1 MIRLPLSLAL
11 VAAMLPGTARA
22 EVKGIAL
29 VQVQDPKRGS
39 IPNTLVGYGVVESEN
54 TLTRSFQRD
63 GQISNI
69 MVEVG
74 DQFKKGDPLLDF
86 GAAPAAVIA
95 YEQAKTALRL
105 AQGTVARVKQLLD
118 LRLANQD
125 QLETAEKAAS
135 DAQLTKDMYEQL
147 GSTRDEILTAPFDGV
162 VTALSVSKGDRV
174 AAGTALMTLVETD
187 RVRLTI
193 GIEPSQIGQVR
204 AGLPVDLE
212 SLVPGRGPI
221 KAKVKGVGA
230 AIDPKTKLLPVT
242 IALANGSA
250 LPGESFRAEVF
261 TGTFEGWVV
270 PRDSLG
276 NDKKGAFVFQLDDQ
290 HAKRVDV
297 NVIGSAGETSVVTGD
312 IDPQKK
318 LVLAGSYQIGDG
330 DEVRTPAAVA
340 AAAAKNDQ
348 GAGAGEQVEGEA
360 ARP

>member
-1 MIRLPLSLAL
+1 MIRLLLSLPL
-11 VAAMLPGTARA
+11 VAAMLFGAARA

-29 VQVQDPKRGS
+29 VQVQDPQRGS

-105 AQGTVARVKQLLD
+105 AQGTVARTKQLLD
-118 LRLANQD
+118 LKLATQD

-135 DAQLTKDMYEQL
+135 DAQLTKDMYEQQ
-147 GSTRDEILTAPFDGV
+147 GSTQDEILTAPFDGV
-162 VTALSVSKGDRV
+162 VTALSASKGDRV
-174 AAGTALMTLVETD
+174 AAGTALMTLAETD
-187 RVRLTI
+187 KVRLNI
-193 GIEPSQIGQVR
+193 GIEPTQIGLVR

-212 SLVPGRGPI
+212 SLVPGRDPI

-230 AIDPKTKLLPVT
+230 AIDPKTKLVLVT
-242 IALANGSA
+242 IALEKGSA
-250 LPGESFRAEVF
+250 LPGENFRAVIF
-261 TGTFEGWVV
+261 AGTFEGWVIA
-270 PRDSLG
+270 RDSVG
-276 NDKKGAFVFQLDDQ
+276 NDRKGSFVFQVDDQ

-318 LVLAGSYQIGDG
+318 LVVAGGYQLGDG
-330 DEVRTPAAVA
+330 DEVRTAEAVT
-340 AAAAKNDQ
+340 AAAAKKDQ
-348 GAGAGEQVEGEA
+348 VAGAGEQVEGEA
-360 ARP
+360 AGP

>member
-1 MIRLPLSLAL
+1 MTRLLLSLAL
-11 VAAMLPGTARA
+11 VAAMLNSTARA

-29 VQVQDPKRGS
+29 VQIQAPKRGS
-39 IPNTLVGYGVVESEN
+39 IPNTLAGYGVVESEN

-105 AQGTVARVKQLLD
+105 AQGTVARTKQLLD
-118 LRLANQD
+118 LKLATED
-125 QLETAEKAAS
+125 QLETAEKTAS
-135 DAQLTKDMYEQL
+135 DAQLTKDMYEQQ

-174 AAGTALMTLVETD
+174 AAGTALMTLAETD
-187 RVRLTI
+187 KVRLNI
-193 GIEPSQIGQVR
+193 GIEPSQVGLVR

-212 SLVPGRGPI
+212 SLVPGRDPI

-230 AIDPKTKLLPVT
+230 AIDPKTKLVPVT
-242 IALANGSA
+242 IALAKGSA
-250 LPGESFRAEVF
+250 LPGENFRAEIFV
-261 TGTFEGWVV
+261 GTFEGWMV

-276 NDKKGAFVFQLDDQ
+276 SDKKGAFVFQVDDQ
-290 HAKRVDV
+290 HTKRVDV

-312 IDPQKK
+312 IDPQRK
-318 LVLAGSYQIGDG
+318 LILSGGYQVGDG
-330 DEVRTPAAVA
+330 DEVRTPEAVTA
-340 AAAAKNDQ
+340 AATEKDQ
-348 GAGAGEQVEGEA
+348 AAGAGEQSEGEA